1 MGMKE
6 NMLEK
11 IALAI
16 TPNIGP
22 VVARNLVSY
31 CGGVAEIWEAPSKFL
46 QTIPGVGKAVIQNIK
61 SRESLSLAEKQIVF
75 MQKEHVDCI
84 FYLDQE
90 YPWRL
95 KQIPDAPVLLFKK
108 GDMNLNSGRHLAIVG
123 TRLPTDHGKS
133 TTIDFISEMKPFGV
147 TVVSGLAYGIDIT
160 AHKECVKQNIP
171 TIGVL
176 GSSLDN
182 IYPQAHERT
191 AKKMMENGGII
202 SEFPATT
209 EPDHHNF
216 PMRNRVI
223 AGLADAVLVIESAEQ
238 GGSMITADLANQ
250 YNKDVFAIPGKI
262 NDKYSK
268 GCNLLI
274 KTNRAQLVE
283 KAEEICATMGW
294 EDKPVPVVQQSL
306 FLEFDEEEKNILSL
320 LNAVDPVSI
329 DKLYNSLNY
338 TPSKVASLLL
348 NLEFKGAIRTIPGK
362 RFILA

>member
-1 MGMKE
+1 MKE
-6 NMLEK
+6 FLIEK

-22 VVARNLVSY
+22 IVARNLVSY
-31 CGGVAEIWEAPSKFL
+31 CGGVAEVWKVPTKFL
-46 QTIPGVGKAVIQNIK
+46 QTIPGVGKATIQHIK
-61 SRESLSLAEKQIVF
+61 SKESLILAEKQIEF
-75 MQKEHVDCI
+75 MQKGGVDCV
-84 FYLDQE
+84 FYLDKD

-95 KQIPDAPVLLFKK
+95 KQIPDAPILLFKK
-108 GDMNLNSGRHLAIVG
+108 GNMDLNSGRHIAIVG
-123 TRLPTDHGKS
+123 TRKPTDYGKR
-133 TTIDFISEMKPFGV
+133 ISEELVNEMKPFGI

-160 AHKECVKQNIP
+160 AHRECVKQEIP

-176 GSSLDN
+176 GSSLDF
-182 IYPQAHERT
+182 IYPQSHEKTAH
-191 AKKMMENGGII
+191 KMMEKGGII

-216 PMRNRVI
+216 PMRNRII

-250 YNKDVFAIPGKI
+250 YNKDVFAIPGKV

-274 KTNRAQLVE
+274 KSNRAQLVE
-283 KAEEICATMGW
+283 NATEICATMGW
-294 EDKPVPVVQQSL
+294 EDKPVPIIQQSL
-306 FLEFDEEEKNILSL
+306 FLEFDDDEKKILSL
-320 LNAVDPVSI
+320 LHSVDPVSI